1 MTLHLLSN
9 PTGLIQSLG
18 YVGVFILITLEIA
31 CIPIPSEITM
41 AFAGYLAS
49 QGSLQLWAVILTGAL
64 GNLAGSLIAYSI
76 GYILEESVLL
86 GWIRRYGK
94 FVLISEADY
103 TKAASRFVSYGSSIV
118 FFSRLLPVVRTFI
131 SLPAGMFEMDI
142 KKFIAYTFLGS
153 LAWSTL
159 LTLVGYYLASQW
171 QSIGPVFSKVQYALI
186 ALILVGVGYYIYH
199 KLRPKK

>member
-18 YVGVFILITLEIA
+18 YVGVFILMTLESA

-142 KKFIAYTFLGS
+142 KKFITYTFLGS